1 MEGLKGS
8 WCSGITPC
16 QHAGG
21 PGFKPQRVHI
31 ALYAIEMVRGYLE
44 CAASSGHI
52 QANESVDSEDR
63 THDLRIMGP
72 TRCQLRY
79 IHLSLISSAHMAPKH
94 TRITT

>member
-8 WCSGITPC
+8 WCSGITPA

-31 ALYAIEMVRGYLE
+31 ALYAIEMVRGYME
-44 CAASSGHI
+44 CAASYGHI

-72 TRCQLRY
+72 TRCQLR
-79 IHLSLISSAHMAPKH
+79 
-94 TRITT
+94 

>member
-8 WCSGITPC
+8 WCSGITPA

-31 ALYAIEMVRGYLE
+31 ALYAIEMVRGYME